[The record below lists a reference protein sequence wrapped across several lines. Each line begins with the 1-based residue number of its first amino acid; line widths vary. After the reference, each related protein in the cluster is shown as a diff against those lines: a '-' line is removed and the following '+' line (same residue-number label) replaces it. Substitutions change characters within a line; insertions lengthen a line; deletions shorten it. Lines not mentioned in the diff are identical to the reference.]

1 MAQVY
6 PFPAFRYNAGKV
18 SYDRVLTQPYDK
30 ISPAMQEKYY
40 AADPHNLIAI
50 EKGLTFPDDTPAGVS
65 GEKNVYTRAADALQS
80 WIREQ
85 IVVQDTRPCF
95 YSYTQEYT
103 VPGTNE
109 RLTRRGFI
117 GAGKLEEYSAGV
129 VFRHEH
135 TLSGPKADRLELLRH
150 TQTHT
155 GQLFFL
161 YSDPARVID
170 KILQQAES
178 EAAPATEL
186 TDEYN
191 VIHRLWV
198 VWQPERIAAIH
209 KAMADQKL
217 VIADGHHRYE
227 TALNYRDERRK
238 ESAREQG
245 LPDRAEAQDATA
257 SSPSLA
263 TTASSP
269 SLAATAA
276 SPSFSA
282 AASAAA
288 AQIAGVAAEHI
299 EGASASVA
307 TATAASLATG
317 AIGTTGS
324 AQSNDSAASIAAA
337 SYEAAPFECA
347 MMTFVNTRSEG
358 LTILPTHRVVANIP
372 DFSWA
377 TVRRYLEPWFAAE
390 VFTFSSDV
398 EKSAMRDKF
407 LRRLVEA
414 RVSRAIGVYPTPEA
428 GAKGGAKGGAFYVLT
443 LRPGANLAQLLPNV
457 SPLQRE
463 LDVVL
468 LHDGILEPALGV
480 TLAAAT
486 AEKNLTYERE
496 ASAALDAV
504 DRRAAQVAFL
514 LNACSV
520 DQTWNIATSGEV
532 MPQKSTDFFPK
543 LMSGITMYR
552 V

>member
-6 PFPAFRYNAGKV
+6 PFPAYRYNASKV
-18 SYDRVLTQPYDK
+18 AFDRVLTQPYDK
-30 ISPAMQEKYY
+30 ISPAMQAKYY
-40 AADPHNLIAI
+40 AADPHNLIAV
-50 EKGLTFPDDTPAGVS
+50 EKGLTFPGDTLPGSQGAGAS
-65 GEKNVYTRAADALQS
+65 DGKNENNVYTRAAEALQS

-85 IVVQDTRPCF
+85 VVVPDTRPCF

-103 VPGTNE
+103 VPGTVDENGKGQ

-150 TQTHT
+150 TGTHT
-155 GQLFFL
+155 GQLFLL
-161 YSDPARVID
+161 YSDADRVID
-170 KILQQAES
+170 KILAQAES
-178 EAAPATEL
+178 ESAPATEL

-191 VIHRLWV
+191 VIHRIWV

-209 KAMADQKL
+209 KAMANQKL

-227 TALNYRDERRK
+227 TALNFRNERRK
-238 ESAREQG
+238 QNVREQG
-245 LPDRAEAQDATA
+245 LPQNAEAHD
-257 SSPSLA
+257 
-263 TTASSP
+263 
-269 SLAATAA
+269 ATAA
-276 SPSFSA
+276 SPALPASA
-282 AASAAA
+282 ASAIASAAA
-288 AQIAGVAAEHI
+288 EHV
-299 EGASASVA
+299 EGAHASVA

-317 AIGTTGS
+317 AAS
-324 AQSNDSAASIAAA
+324 ASNSPDKNLSIESAPF
-337 SYEAAPFECA
+337 EAAPFELT

-358 LTILPTHRVVANIP
+358 LTILPTHRVVSNIP

-390 VFTFSSDV
+390 VFSFSNES
-398 EKSAMRDKF
+398 EKSAAREKF
-407 LRRLVEA
+407 LHRLVEA
-414 RVSRAIGVYPTPEA
+414 RAARAIGVYPAPEKTASEKSVA
-428 GAKGGAKGGAFYVLT
+428 GAYYVLT
-443 LRPGANLAQLLPNV
+443 LRPGANLVELLPTV